1 MGFDSPP
8 DYNMCN
14 KPKSTDPDYWKD
26 WYWNRGG
33 REKVKKSR
41 ASTEKKNYHKPGYWK
56 KWYWEKGGREKV
68 QARRTSEEGRLKE
81 KIQRLQRAGLKVV

>member
-1 MGFDSPP
+1 MHKF
-8 DYNMCN
+8 
-14 KPKSTDPDYWKD
+14 KHETKEYWKD

-41 ASTEKKNYHKPGYWK
+41 ASTEKKDYHKPGYWK

>member
-1 MGFDSPP
+1 MEETKFKYGT
-8 DYNMCN
+8 
-14 KPKSTDPDYWKD
+14 KEYWKD

-41 ASTEKKNYHKPGYWK
+41 ASAEKKNYHKPGYWK
-56 KWYWEKGGREKV
+56 KWYWENGGREKV

>member
-33 REKVKKSR
+33 REKV
-41 ASTEKKNYHKPGYWK
+41 
-56 KWYWEKGGREKV
+56 